1 MNNTGNIHQEQ
12 TGSYSYLKDDT
23 PSSPFFDLGSQ
34 VFNFSLNRS

>member
-23 PSSPFFDLGSQ
+23 PSSLFDLGSQ